1 MDVMDAI
8 SLLKKYNL
16 YDSAQVEC
24 KNKKISTAPYDMQG
38 HHDIYCKYLSKKWV
52 EFRDKKIKFQEIKC
66 KYLDVI
72 PSGHKPAHDKC
83 SFVEVT
89 LFKELCSK
97 SCEYYRD
104 EIKPLYDAMNE
115 LREAESVLKDAAQ
128 RDYWL
133 R

>member
-1 MDVMDAI
+1 MDVMEAI

-52 EFRDKKIKFQEIKC
+52 ELRDKKIKLQDIKC
-66 KYLDVI
+66 KYLDII
-72 PSGHKPAHDKC
+72 PSGHKPAHDNC
-83 SFVEVT
+83 SFAQKILV
-89 LFKELCSK
+89 KGLCSK
-97 SCEYYRD
+97 SCEYYQY

-115 LREAESVLKDAAQ
+115 IREAERVLKDAAQ
-128 RDYWL
+128 HDYCL